1 MLRMFLGKQEKTLS
15 ILLASYWSHN
25 QSVIT
30 KLTRKDKKIEK
41 KNLSYRYYFLNIVKP

>member
-1 MLRMFLGKQEKTLS
+1 MLGMFLGKQEKTLS

-41 KNLSYRYYFLNIVKP
+41 KISATGITF